1 MIARRRVNL
10 PGVLNLLVCMFVLL
24 LGAQEA
30 LAGSAVAGRANL
42 APPSKGTQGE
52 DFSHL
57 TLNLVPHAVQIGFFF
72 SGGKLSVRGTL
83 PAGCDAVLIIRGP
96 QQEREMHVQGKK
108 LGLWMT
114 VGTAT
119 LMNVP
124 ALYQCFTS
132 GPTQK
137 IMSRETA
144 TAEGVGFQRL
154 KEEMEVRV
162 EVDGVEQQSG
172 LGRWK
177 DEFVEFEQSRGLFYL
192 GESELEVRDGQDG
205 LKKVSGEIV
214 IPARSPV
221 GSYRAV
227 LLAFKEGVPVARVE
241 ETLSVDLM
249 PPVAFLRRLAMEHG
263 WTYGFVAVIA
273 ALGAGLGVGAITPSK
288 GAH

>member
-1 MIARRRVNL
+1 MITRRRVNL
-10 PGVLNLLVCMFVLL
+10 PGVLNLLVCLFVLL
-24 LGAQEA
+24 LWAQKA
-30 LAGSAVAGRANL
+30 LAGSEVAERAAL
-42 APPSKGTQGE
+42 APLSKGTQGQ
-52 DFSHL
+52 DSSPL

-119 LMNVP
+119 FKNVP
-124 ALYQCFTS
+124 TLYQCFTS
-132 GPTQK
+132 GPAAE

-144 TAEGVGFQRL
+144 TAEGANFQRL

-162 EVDGVEQQSG
+162 EVAGVEQDMG
-172 LGRWK
+172 VGGWK
-177 DEFVEFEQSRGLFYL
+177 DEIVEFEQSRGLFYL
-192 GESELEVRDGQDG
+192 GESELEVRDGEDG
-205 LKKVSGEIV
+205 VMKISGQIV
-214 IPARSPV
+214 VPARSPV

-227 LLAFKEGVPVARVE
+227 LLALREGVPVARVE

-263 WTYGFVAVIA
+263 WTYGIVAVIA
-273 ALGAGLGVGAITPSK
+273 ALGAGLGVGAVTPSK

>member
-1 MIARRRVNL
+1 MITRIGVNL
-10 PGVLNLLVCMFVLL
+10 PGVLNSLICTFVLL

-30 LAGSAVAGRANL
+30 LAGSAVPEKAAL
-42 APPSKGTQGE
+42 ALPSKVTQRE
-52 DFSHL
+52 DSSYL
-57 TLNLVPHAVQIGFFF
+57 TLNLVPHTVQIGLFF

-119 LMNVP
+119 FKNVP
-124 ALYQCFTS
+124 ALYQCLTS
-132 GPTQK
+132 GAAQE
-137 IMSRETA
+137 IMGRETA
-144 TAEGVGFQRL
+144 TAAGAGFQRL

-162 EVDGVEQQSG
+162 EVGGVEQESG
-172 LGRWK
+172 VGRWK

-192 GESELEVRDGQDG
+192 GESELEIGDGQDG

-227 LLAFKEGVPVARVE
+227 LLALKEGLPVARVE

-263 WTYGFVAVIA
+263 WTYGIVAVIA